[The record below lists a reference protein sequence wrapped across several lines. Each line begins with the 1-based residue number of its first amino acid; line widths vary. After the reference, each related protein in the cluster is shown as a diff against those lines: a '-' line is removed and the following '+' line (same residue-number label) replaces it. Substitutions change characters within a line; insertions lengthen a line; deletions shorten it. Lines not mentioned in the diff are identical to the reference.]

1 MKVTTIGLDL
11 AKNVFQVHGVDA
23 HGKVVVRK
31 RLRRG
36 QVREYFAMLPPCVI
50 GMEACG
56 SAHYW
61 ARELMKLGHTVKL
74 MAPQFV
80 KPFVKSGKN
89 DRNDAEGIC
98 EAVARPNMRFVAI
111 KGVEHQDLQAVH
123 RVRQRLIE
131 ERTALANQ
139 IRGLL
144 AEYGIV
150 IPKGISQ
157 VRLAVPLILED
168 AENGLTGLGRELFA
182 NLYEQLA
189 ALDEHVAEY
198 DKRINRI
205 HGANALSQKLARV
218 EGVGPLIATAFLGA
232 VVDAKQF
239 RNGRQCGAWLSLVP
253 RQHSSGEREVLLS
266 IGKGRERYLR
276 TLLIHGARSVVRV
289 SGNKTDPRSQW
300 LNALAARSGPNVA
313 AVALANKNARILWA
327 LMASDEPYRQAA

>member
-1 MKVTTIGLDL
+1 MTTDL
-11 AKNVFQVHGVDA
+11 YQASRIKHKRATAGEMLERHAVLVAIVEEIQPCTVRQAIYQAEVRGVVPKTEAGVDA
-23 HGKVVVRK
+23 HGKVVVREAAAARTGAGVLAK
-31 RLRRG
+31 
-36 QVREYFAMLPPCVI
+36 LPPCVI

-80 KPFVKSGKN
+80 KPFAKSGKN

-168 AENGLTGLGRELFA
+168 PDNGLTGLGRELFA

-218 EGVGPLIATAFLGA
+218 EGVGPLIATTFLGA

-253 RQHSSGEREVLLS
+253 RQHSSGER
-266 IGKGRERYLR
+266 
-276 TLLIHGARSVVRV
+276 GAAQHR
-289 SGNKTDPRSQW
+289 
-300 LNALAARSGPNVA
+300 
-313 AVALANKNARILWA
+313 
-327 LMASDEPYRQAA
+327 